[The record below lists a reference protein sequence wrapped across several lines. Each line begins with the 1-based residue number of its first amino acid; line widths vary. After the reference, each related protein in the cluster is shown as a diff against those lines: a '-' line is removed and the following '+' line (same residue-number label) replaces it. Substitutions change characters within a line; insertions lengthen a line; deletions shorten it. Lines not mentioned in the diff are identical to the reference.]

1 MVVVAPLA
9 EDIFTK
15 MLVSLCDFVT
25 VCGYEKG
32 LWVELRK
39 FTNTRR

>member
-15 MLVSLCDFVT
+15 MLVSLCDFVMF
-25 VCGYEKG
+25 CGYGKK
-32 LWVELRK
+32 VEVRK
-39 FTNTRR
+39 FTKR

>member
-15 MLVSLCDFVT
+15 MLVSLCDFVMF
-25 VCGYEKG
+25 CGYWG
-32 LWVELRK
+32 GVELRK
-39 FTNTRR
+39 TNTKR